1 MSGMVNTWAGILP
14 VPFLMSVTDT
24 KQSFALVT
32 LVWGIIN
39 PGNIKPRE
47 TLPEKYCQEKH

>member
-14 VPFLMSVTDT
+14 VPFLMSVADT

-39 PGNIKPRE
+39 PGNIKPRD
-47 TLPEKYCQEKH
+47 TLPEKHCQEKH